1 MSQFID
7 PPGFADWEATVP
19 EVFRRD
25 PIWRTP
31 ACRFGLWLSE
41 LAKGDAKLLYVE
53 RENRNTA
60 DQLIRAVGAISSN
73 LAEGYG
79 CGSRPERARY
89 YGYALTSTR
98 ESLDWYF
105 KARDTLGVAVV
116 EQRVVVLDRII
127 RILTVIIPRERSRGM
142 RRRPRS
148 TCDPDT
154 QSADQS
160 DSRGS

>member
-31 ACRFGLWLSE
+31 AYRFGLWLSE
-41 LAKGDAKLLYVE
+41 LAKGDATLLYVE

-79 CGSRPERARY
+79 CGSGPERARY

-98 ESLDWYF
+98 ESIDWYF
-105 KARDTLGVAVV
+105 KARNTLGASVV

-127 RILTVIIPRERSRGM
+127 RILTVIIPRERLRGM
-142 RRRPRS
+142 RRRRRPTNDPEGQS
-148 TCDPDT
+148 T
-154 QSADQS
+154 DQG
-160 DSRGS
+160 DSGGS

>member
-31 ACRFGLWLSE
+31 AYRFGLWLSE
-41 LAKGDAKLLYVE
+41 LAKADAKVLYLE
-53 RENRNTA
+53 RESRNNA

-79 CGSRPERARY
+79 CISGPERARY

-105 KARDTLGVAVV
+105 KARDALGVAIV

-127 RILTVIIPRERSRGM
+127 RILTVIIPRERLRGM

-148 TCDPDT
+148 TSDPGS
-154 QSADQS
+154 QSGDPG
-160 DSRGS
+160 DSGGS